1 MDSISNPKDVAAKW
15 IARRASEDWS
25 TADEAQLDRW
35 LAASPTNLITFLRLE
50 AAWNEADRLKVLG
63 AGIEPGVVP
72 SLEHFRAS
80 PFFKPLQA
88 GQAVAATRSTRPAPQ
103 RRLKFFA
110 TAAAILVVVAA
121 GLFTWS
127 TQLPTAYS
135 TPIGGTAAVPL
146 ADGSKVTLNT
156 DSRIRVDVTD
166 AQRRVKLDHGE
177 AFFDVAKDPSRPF
190 TVLAGNKRITVLGTK
205 FSVRRERDDVQ
216 VVVTEGLVRME
227 HDGAAGEV
235 PEAEL
240 TAGTVAR
247 AKDGNVVISKRTVTQ
262 TQELLSWRVGYV
274 VFHETPLDRAAAE
287 FNRYNKRQIVVAD
300 PAVNEVTISGNFRA
314 TNVESFARLLAEG
327 FPVEVELRAD
337 TIVLTK
343 HHSQ

>member
-1 MDSISNPKDVAAKW
+1 MDSIDNPKDIAAKW

-25 TADEAQLDRW
+25 KADEAELDRW
-35 LAASPTNLITFLRLE
+35 LDASAANLITFLRLE

-80 PFFKPLQA
+80 PFFRPLQA
-88 GQAVAATRSTRPAPQ
+88 GQAVATTRATRLTRQ
-103 RRLKFFA
+103 RRRKFFA
-110 TAAAILVVVAA
+110 AAAAVLVVVAA
-121 GLFTWS
+121 ALVAWS

-156 DSRIRVDVTD
+156 DSRIRVDVTE
-166 AQRRVKLDHGE
+166 QERRIKLDHGE
-177 AFFDVAKDPSRPF
+177 AFFDVIKDPSRPF
-190 TVLAGNKRITVLGTK
+190 TVLAGDKRITVLGTK
-205 FSVRRERDDVQ
+205 FSVRREGDDVQ

-227 HDGAAGEV
+227 HAGAASEA

-247 AKDGNVVISKRTVTQ
+247 AKDGNVVISKRSVTE